1 MRSPHEEEVL
11 TMKDVDSRVISLA
24 MTAEALRMDEF
35 TKEENMKGKSS
46 WEHQRSWGEGKNQKS

>member
-1 MRSPHEEEVL
+1 
-11 TMKDVDSRVISLA
+11 MKDVDSRVISLA

-46 WEHQRSWGEGKNQKS
+46 WEHQRSSGEGKIRRANKAGEKLIRQ